1 MYLFINIVLFISTQ
15 IYLNHRGI
23 PKLVDSLKFR
33 YVVLLSI
40 LVLSLTVVI
49 GLLLNIGVVLVV
61 SITAIISSIMLFS
74 YQKKMEEVERRMS
87 R

>member
-15 IYLNHRGI
+15 IYLNHRGA
-23 PKLVDSLKFR
+23 PKLIDSLKFR

-49 GLLLNIGVVLVV
+49 GLLLNIGMVLVV
-61 SITAIISSIMLFS
+61 STTAIISSIMLFS